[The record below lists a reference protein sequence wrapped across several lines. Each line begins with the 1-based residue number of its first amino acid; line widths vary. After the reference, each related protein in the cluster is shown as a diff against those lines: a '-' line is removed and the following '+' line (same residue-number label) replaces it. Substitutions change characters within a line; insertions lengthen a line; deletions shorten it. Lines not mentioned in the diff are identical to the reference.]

1 MMATQSSRH
10 SHFLAKWIGVALL
23 YALAAP
29 VYIAKAVL
37 RLARVIAGF
46 GAVRRG
52 WVDCPHCGN
61 RNAFD
66 ILATCRRCGVTEFG
80 SRLWCSNCRQTN
92 RGFPC
97 DRCGA
102 FIRVLS

>member
-1 MMATQSSRH
+1 MMATQRSRR
-10 SHFLAKWIGVALL
+10 SHFLAKWFGLALL

-29 VYIAKAVL
+29 VYVAKTIL
-37 RLARVIAGF
+37 RLVRIATSF
-46 GAVRRG
+46 GLVRRG
-52 WVDCPHCGN
+52 WITCPHCGN
-61 RNAFD
+61 LNALD

-92 RGFPC
+92 RGVSC

-102 FIRVLS
+102 FIRVL